1 MARTR
6 CTIRDIGGVNK
17 AYRSGPAD
25 VPVYVFPGG
34 TRDWST
40 VAPTMRMLG
49 KYEKVI
55 YVTREELSRLKRDPT
70 SMSAL
75 YGYER
80 RVRDIEAGDVYATSA
95 ARVPEGVPTLPA
107 NFTGAQLREYQ
118 NACANAKTSP
128 DYESFRATLITG
140 EINAKKALGFMHL
153 AADTKSTAVEKDAYL
168 TVARFIATARHRVRS
183 SIDFTAELPVDV
195 SEETRGRIMKLI
207 NQCGFTGSL
216 RSAFELDFIRA
227 KLRIVGAT
235 GGRRMFINVLRREG
249 RTDGVFCPSFAVA
262 KAFAELVGLDTM
274 ARDYAKLRGEE
285 LKARLMRSRPPTEAD
300 EWRPRTGWESRRR
313 RLHLELVPY
322 VEELIHGYYVVYL
335 TDIDTQ
341 WHGDVGE
348 EEAMWVATGV
358 KDRSE

>member
-6 CTIRDIGGVNK
+6 CTIRDIGGVDE

-128 DYESFRATLITG
+128 DYESFRAS
-140 EINAKKALGFMHL
+140 MW
-153 AADTKSTAVEKDAYL
+153 
-168 TVARFIATARHRVRS
+168 AR
-183 SIDFTAELPVDV
+183 
-195 SEETRGRIMKLI
+195 
-207 NQCGFTGSL
+207 
-216 RSAFELDFIRA
+216 
-227 KLRIVGAT
+227 
-235 GGRRMFINVLRREG
+235 
-249 RTDGVFCPSFAVA
+249 
-262 KAFAELVGLDTM
+262 
-274 ARDYAKLRGEE
+274 
-285 LKARLMRSRPPTEAD
+285 
-300 EWRPRTGWESRRR
+300 
-313 RLHLELVPY
+313 
-322 VEELIHGYYVVYL
+322 
-335 TDIDTQ
+335 
-341 WHGDVGE
+341 
-348 EEAMWVATGV
+348 
-358 KDRSE
+358 

>member
-1 MARTR
+1 
-6 CTIRDIGGVNK
+6 
-17 AYRSGPAD
+17 
-25 VPVYVFPGG
+25 
-34 TRDWST
+34 
-40 VAPTMRMLG
+40 
-49 KYEKVI
+49 
-55 YVTREELSRLKRDPT
+55 
-70 SMSAL
+70 
-75 YGYER
+75 
-80 RVRDIEAGDVYATSA
+80 
-95 ARVPEGVPTLPA
+95 
-107 NFTGAQLREYQ
+107 
-118 NACANAKTSP
+118 
-128 DYESFRATLITG
+128 
-140 EINAKKALGFMHL
+140 
-153 AADTKSTAVEKDAYL
+153 
-168 TVARFIATARHRVRS
+168 VARFIATARHRVRS
-183 SIDFTAELPVDV
+183 SIDFTGKLPVDV

-235 GGRRMFINVLRREG
+235 GGRRMFINVLRKEG

-274 ARDYAKLRGEE
+274 ARDYAKLRGKE

-348 EEAMWVATGV
+348 EEAMWVATEV
-358 KDRSE
+358 KEGNE

>member
-6 CTIRDIGGVNK
+6 CTPRDIGGVNK
-17 AYRSGPAD
+17 AYCSGPAD
-25 VPVYVFPGG
+25 IPVYVFPGR

-80 RVRDIEAGDVYATSA
+80 RVRDIEAGDMYATSA

-118 NACANAKTSP
+118 SACANAKTSP

-153 AADTKSTAVEKDAYL
+153 AADTNSTAVEKDAYL
-168 TVARFIATARHRVRS
+168 TVARFIATAKHRVRS
-183 SIDFTAELPVDV
+183 SIDFTGKLPVDV

-274 ARDYAKLRGEE
+274 ARDYAKLRGKE
-285 LKARLMRSRPPTEAD
+285 LKARLMRSRTPTEAD
-300 EWRPRTGWESRRR
+300 RYRPYSCRPRI
-313 RLHLELVPY
+313 RLHRELVPY
-322 VEELIHGYYVVYL
+322 VEE
-335 TDIDTQ
+335 
-341 WHGDVGE
+341 
-348 EEAMWVATGV
+348 
-358 KDRSE
+358 